1 MTCSSD
7 ATYQVL
13 IPSAVDV
20 RNPIDQIGLLVY
32 HSTVV
37 LIVPDSSEDVFWQLP
52 TRYLLSAGYISQ
64 T

>member
-13 IPSAVDV
+13 IHSAVDL
-20 RNPIDQIGLLVY
+20 RNPIQIGLLVY